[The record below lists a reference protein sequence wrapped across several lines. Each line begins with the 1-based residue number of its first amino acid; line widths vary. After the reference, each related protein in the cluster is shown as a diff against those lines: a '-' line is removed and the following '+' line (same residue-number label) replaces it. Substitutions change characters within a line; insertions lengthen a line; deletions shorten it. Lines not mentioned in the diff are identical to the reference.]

1 MGWDGFA
8 VAPFHRRRSADPT
21 VPYLQISDN
30 RPRSDSEIVE
40 GYSTVSRPI
49 TQSDLIGS
57 MKLGGSVVFSRSSY
71 S

>member
-1 MGWDGFA
+1 MAWDVFA
-8 VAPFHRRRSADPT
+8 VAPIHRPRRADPT
-21 VPYLQISDN
+21 APYSQISDT
-30 RPRSDSEIVE
+30 RPRSENEIVE

-57 MKLGGSVVFSRSSY
+57 MKLGGSVVLSRSSY